1 LRLLLILI
9 VLVFPF
15 AEIWG
20 LVLLARA
27 FGSWF
32 LLYLVCAALLGIFI
46 IRRERARMGPRMKAF
61 LAGGTS
67 PLPALLYTFRYL
79 TAGILLVIP
88 GVLSDIAAIVLLL
101 LPTRPEQPDAPAAGP
116 GPQVIE
122 GEFHKVEAANESIE
136 LADDELP

>member
-1 LRLLLILI
+1 MRVLLVLI
-9 VLVFPF
+9 VLVFPV
-15 AEIWG
+15 AEIWC

-27 FGSWF
+27 FDGWF
-32 LLYLVCAALLGIFI
+32 LLYLVIAALLGIAV
-46 IRRERARMGPRMKAF
+46 IRRERARMGPRLKAF

-88 GVLSDIAAIVLLL
+88 GVLSDIAAVILLL
-101 LPTRPEQPDAPAAGP
+101 LPARPEEADANAAAP
-116 GPQVIE
+116 GPQIIE
-122 GEFHKVEAANESIE
+122 GEFQKVEAANETIE